1 MNRRSCGSTVSD
13 ADAPSEP
20 KTSAWNEAATPPST
34 THPMKTATCASSAS
48 FRTATTA
55 WPEQT
60 ARASVSAVAG
70 YRRRGSCPSARARR
84 DREPRASV
92 GLVVRA
98 CVARAVRLVVRVLVA
113 LSVIA
118 RFLIALSALSGRLDL
133 SGRLALSALALS
145 GLALSGEL
153 ERCGERDSALES
165 LVEPLV
171 VAHRR
176 RVRRGNQP
184 RAHRRRNEAL
194 DVDERVGA
202 RGRVVVDVADRPEQP
217 IHGCHVATLARA
229 HFFVFRFCTPCAL
242 PFNRAGIPARK
253 TPKNK

>member
-70 YRRRGSCPSARARR
+70 YRRRGSCPSARAHVAIVN
-84 DREPRASV
+84 PAPPSGSSSVLASP
-92 GLVVRA
+92 
-98 CVARAVRLVVRVLVA
+98 
-113 LSVIA
+113 
-118 RFLIALSALSGRLDL
+118 
-133 SGRLALSALALS
+133 ALS

-229 HFFVFRFCTPCAL
+229 HFFFVFRFCTPCAL

-253 TPKNK
+253 TPQK